1 MIAWGYGHGIDDDG
15 VHNDGDVDDG
25 DDGGDDDDDDDDSY
39 AGQLCASVWRDMS
52 TEISGD
58 NADKLNE
65 IVTVVMNDDEEEIPD
80 DNDDE

>member
-1 MIAWGYGHGIDDDG
+1 MKRYE
-15 VHNDGDVDDG
+15 
-25 DDGGDDDDDDDDSY
+25 Y
-39 AGQLCASVWRDMS
+39 K
-52 TEISGD
+52 EISRD